1 MNVAVESPEL
11 GRSITAGG
19 YQTNVH
25 EHGEGFP
32 LMLIHGSG
40 PGVTAW
46 ANWRLVMPELARQRR
61 VIAPDMLGFGY
72 SERPANPD
80 YQRDVWVEH
89 AIGVLDA
96 LGIEQAD
103 LVGNSFGGGIALALA
118 IRYPHRVRRLVLM
131 GSVGVSFPI
140 TDGLDRVWGYEPSFQ
155 TMRSL
160 MDTFAY
166 DRALVTDELAE
177 LRYQASIRPGF
188 QESFA
193 QMFPAP
199 RQRWVDGLASNEAD
213 IRAIL
218 ALTGDPAKISDQPHS
233 KGVFESDSTLLMDMI
248 ACFNSGIDYAGK
260 PLALKPEP
268 IYPFA
273 VVNSFA
279 KNPKPLQKKMQ
290 KKIEHGALGIIT
302 QPVYDTE
309 NAKQLLDLLE
319 AAKKVSDGKGTELI
333 LGIFP
338 ITKLRT

>member
-11 GRSITAGG
+11 GRSIIAGG
-19 YQTNVH
+19 YQTNLH
-25 EHGEGFP
+25 EHGKGFP

-118 IRYPHRVRRLVLM
+118 IRYPQRVRRLVLM

-213 IRAIL
+213 IRAVQHETLVIH
-218 ALTGDPAKISDQPHS
+218 GREDQ
-233 KGVFESDSTLLMDMI
+233 VI
-248 ACFNSGIDYAGK
+248 
-260 PLALKPEP
+260 
-268 IYPFA
+268 
-273 VVNSFA
+273 
-279 KNPKPLQKKMQ
+279 PLQASLQ
-290 KKIEHGALGIIT
+290 LAQLIPNAQLHVYGHCGHWTQIEHAGRFARLVEDFLSEADSASGA
-302 QPVYDTE
+302 
-309 NAKQLLDLLE
+309 N
-319 AAKKVSDGKGTELI
+319 
-333 LGIFP
+333 
-338 ITKLRT
+338 